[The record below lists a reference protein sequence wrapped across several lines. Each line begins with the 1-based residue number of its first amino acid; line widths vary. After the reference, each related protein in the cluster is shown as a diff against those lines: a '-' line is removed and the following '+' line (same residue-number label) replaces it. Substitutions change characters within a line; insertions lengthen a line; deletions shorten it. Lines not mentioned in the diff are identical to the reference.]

1 MSVALDGRAY
11 QAAALRPQELASAT
25 GAVRIQLSGGGSGG
39 GSSGGGG
46 GGGGGS
52 GGGTGQSSGGDY
64 GRLRVVAGGLS
75 FAVRAAP
82 AKKFKEVADQIR
94 HLHLDFSVL
103 GALPQSAEGIFAE
116 LALMRPLTE
125 ATRAMIASTNAD
137 LHGRTVLSSS
147 GLVEQQQAQQAQQQ
161 SQQQAQQAQQ
171 QAQQAA
177 AGGGG
182 GGGGDTGEM
191 AKAEAMIASLQKD
204 LAAKT
209 EENRKQQAQ
218 LAEAPKSGACL
229 VM

>member
-1 MSVALDGRAY
+1 MGAG
-11 QAAALRPQELASAT
+11 AAAQ
-25 GAVRIQLSGGGSGG
+25 Q
-39 GSSGGGG
+39 
-46 GGGGGS
+46 
-52 GGGTGQSSGGDY
+52 
-64 GRLRVVAGGLS
+64 
-75 FAVRAAP
+75 
-82 AKKFKEVADQIR
+82 
-94 HLHLDFSVL
+94 
-103 GALPQSAEGIFAE
+103 
-116 LALMRPLTE
+116 
-125 ATRAMIASTNAD
+125 
-137 LHGRTVLSSS
+137 
-147 GLVEQQQAQQAQQQ
+147 QQQA
-161 SQQQAQQAQQ
+161 QQQAQQAQQ